1 MDYISGWCNSKRRLE
16 GSTVVVTGGNAGI
29 GRETVLDLYKR
40 GGRIIMACR
49 NLEKAKE
56 AQKDIEEQCKGQ
68 EGTGSLVVEHLDLC
82 RLESVREFA
91 RRVSAR
97 ERSLRALLCNA
108 GVMMCPL
115 GRTEDGFETHIGSN
129 HLAHALLALL
139 LLPLLI
145 RGTPSRIIFVSSII
159 HEFFWMDMDDINFM
173 KTPYT
178 PLRAYVNSK
187 IANILFGKALDLKLK
202 VSTSDTESQK
212 IGFVRKAVP
221 KAHVTL
227 HPGQEHNIKGVSTY
241 SLHPGVVKTGI
252 ARYFPEAGW
261 CASIINYLFH
271 HYLLSWCW
279 KTAKCG
285 AQTNIYCVVDER
297 CEDESGLYYRFV
309 KQIPES
315 ENPHPWYFLF

>member
-91 RRVSAR
+91 RRVSGR

-115 GRTEDGFETHIGSN
+115 ARTEDGFETHIGSN

-202 VSTSDTESQK
+202 
-212 IGFVRKAVP
+212 
-221 KAHVTL
+221 
-227 HPGQEHNIKGVSTY
+227 EHNIKGVSTY

-297 CEDESGLYYRFV
+297 CEDESGLYYSDCAV
-309 KQIPES
+309 TTPSKQCRSHS
-315 ENPHPWYFLF
+315 EAEKLWDITIDMLNLHDYDPFGNVSI